1 MLFKRKG
8 RYYAIYGSCCCA
20 CRAGSGAVVS
30 SAPNISGPWTRQA
43 RDVNCQ
49 ADAPV
54 CAGYIRAGDMPADRH
69 RVSPTRIN
77 FVGKPSFEKRSRKP
91 TAVVAQGNLTI
102 SAQGIGMTTLKGKG
116 GEDIFMWNGMR
127 WLSGEGNPPKC
138 SALCTTDT
146 GDCKQQPGYHPGT
159 DFDYWIPLEFDEEGT
174 VQQFKPFVDE
184 FQLAL

>member
-1 MLFKRKG
+1 MLFKRQG

-20 CRAGSGAVVS
+20 CRVGSGAVVS

-77 FVGKPSFEKRSRKP
+77 CVESLGLE
-91 TAVVAQGNLTI
+91 AVE
-102 SAQGIGMTTLKGKG
+102 S
-116 GEDIFMWNGMR
+116 
-127 WLSGEGNPPKC
+127 
-138 SALCTTDT
+138 
-146 GDCKQQPGYHPGT
+146 
-159 DFDYWIPLEFDEEGT
+159 
-174 VQQFKPFVDE
+174 
-184 FQLAL
+184 